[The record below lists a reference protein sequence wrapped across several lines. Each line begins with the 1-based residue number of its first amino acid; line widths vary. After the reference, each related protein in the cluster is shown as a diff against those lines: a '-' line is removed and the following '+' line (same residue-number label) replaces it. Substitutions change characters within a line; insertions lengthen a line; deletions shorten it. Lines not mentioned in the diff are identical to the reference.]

1 MFEKYPDIIT
11 IQELCEMLHIGKDK
25 AYVLLRTELIK
36 SVRIGK
42 KFIIPKKSVIEFLQI
57 DYNNN

>member
-11 IQELCEMLHIGKDK
+11 IQELCEMLHIGRDK
-25 AYVLLRTELIK
+25 AYVLLRTGLIK
-36 SVRIGK
+36 SVRIGR
-42 KFIIPKKSVIEFLQI
+42 KFIIPKKSVIEFLHI